1 MLHILSAVVCC
12 LYVLIALAQVQCTFF
27 FTLLTHP
34 TSHLHLQAVY
44 VFFKEREPV
53 DLPTILTLLVAV
65 PSASITLKN
74 YLNLVNP
81 VFGTSCLQSF
91 FVFYLVLLSCMMAY
105 RLSSFHP
112 LYKYP
117 GPFLCKVTKLWI
129 TWLAY
134 RGKLH
139 LYYKSLHDMYGPI
152 VRIGE

>member
-1 MLHILSAVVCC
+1 MLHILSAV
-12 LYVLIALAQVQCTFF
+12 
-27 FTLLTHP
+27 
-34 TSHLHLQAVY
+34 AVY

-81 VFGTSCLQSF
+81 PLFGTSCLQSF
-91 FVFYLVLLSCMMAY
+91 FAFYLVLLSCMMAY

-117 GPFLCKVTKLWI
+117 GPLLCKVTKLWM

-139 LYYKSLHDMYGPI
+139 LYYKSLHDIYGPI